1 MAGLDRFGRAAGV
14 TLFQPSRNSTAKPPG
29 PPTMHHFAYRN
40 GILHCEDVSLE
51 AIARELG
58 TPAYVYSDATLRR
71 HYNVIAD
78 AFAGRDILVA
88 YAIKANSNLGVIA
101 TLASMGAGADVVS
114 GGELLKAM
122 AGGVPAERIVF
133 SGVAKSEDEMKLGL
147 THGIYQFNVESRP
160 ELHRLSRVASAMG
173 KRAPIAFR
181 VNPHVE
187 AGGHAHIST
196 GSAEHKFGIAWHE
209 AEDLYEEAIGLPG
222 IETVGVAVHIG
233 SQIMRVAS
241 LRKAWDKVIA
251 LARKLRGRSF
261 PISRVDFG
269 GGLGVPYKDGEDPD
283 SPVIYANQAR
293 EALNDLNVRLI
304 LEPGRLIAG
313 NAGVL
318 ISRVEY
324 VKERDGRTFVILDA
338 GMNDLIRPA
347 LYGAH
352 HEVLPV
358 KTPELGSPRNAV
370 DLVGPVCES
379 TDRFAKDRPMPP
391 LKEGDLVAFMT
402 AGAYGATLSS
412 QYNSRPLVAEALVRG
427 DACVVVRR
435 RPTFEEMTALERAPD
450 WIAP

>member
-1 MAGLDRFGRAAGV
+1 MNHFG
-14 TLFQPSRNSTAKPPG
+14 
-29 PPTMHHFAYRN
+29 YRN
-40 GILHCEDVSLE
+40 GVLHCEDVSLE

-71 HYNVIAD
+71 HYQVLAD
-78 AFAGRDILVA
+78 AFADRNLLIA
-88 YAIKANSNLGVIA
+88 YAVKANSNIGVLA
-101 TLASMGAGADVVS
+101 TLAEMGAGADTVS
-114 GGELLKAM
+114 GGEMLRAIE
-122 AGGVPAERIVF
+122 AGIPADRIVF
-133 SGVAKSEDEMKLGL
+133 SGVAKTREEMRLGL
-147 THGIYQFNVESRP
+147 ELGIHQFNVESRP
-160 ELHRLSRVASAMG
+160 ELHRLSAVAQEMG
-173 KRAPIAFR
+173 KTAKIAFR

-196 GSAEHKFGIAWHE
+196 GTPETKFGIAWHE
-209 AEDLYEEAIGLPG
+209 AELFFEEASRLPNIEPVG
-222 IETVGVAVHIG
+222 IAVHIG
-233 SQIMRVAS
+233 SQIIRVDPMRA
-241 LRKAWDKVIA
+241 AWEKVVT
-251 LARKLRGRSF
+251 LARRLRERGF
-261 PISRVDFG
+261 AISRVDFG

-283 SPVIYANQAR
+283 SPTIYAKQAR
-293 EALNDLNVRLI
+293 EVLGNLDVQLI

-338 GMNDLIRPA
+338 GMNDLMRPA
-347 LYGAH
+347 LYSAH

-358 KTPELGSPRNAV
+358 RTPAMGAPRSAV
-370 DLVGPVCES
+370 DLVGPICES

-391 LKEGDLVAFMT
+391 LAEGDLVAFMT

-435 RPTFEEMTALERAPD
+435 RPTFEEMIALERAPD
-450 WIAP
+450 WISSG

>member
-1 MAGLDRFGRAAGV
+1 
-14 TLFQPSRNSTAKPPG
+14 
-29 PPTMHHFAYRN
+29 MHHFDYRN
-40 GILHCEDVSLE
+40 GVLHCEDVSLE
-51 AIARELG
+51 SVARELG

-71 HYNVIAD
+71 HYNVLAE
-78 AFAGRDILVA
+78 AFAGRDILIA
-88 YAIKANSNLGVIA
+88 YAVKANSNLGVIA

-114 GGELLKAM
+114 GGELVKAM
-122 AGGVPAERIVF
+122 QAGVPANRIVF
-133 SGVAKSEDEMKLGL
+133 SGVAKTEDEMKLGL
-147 THGIYQFNVESRP
+147 ERGIYQFNVESRP
-160 ELHRLSRVASAMG
+160 ELHRLSRIAGGMG
-173 KRAPIAFR
+173 KQAPIAFR

-196 GSAEHKFGIAWHE
+196 GSAEHKFGVAWHE
-209 AEDLYEEAIGLPG
+209 AEDLYEEAVSLPG

-233 SQIMRVAS
+233 SQIMRVPS
-241 LRKAWDKVIA
+241 LRQAWDKVIA
-251 LARKLRGRSF
+251 LAAKLRGRSF

-283 SPVIYANQAR
+283 SPAIYARQAR
-293 EALNDLNVRLI
+293 EALGDLNVRLI

-358 KTPELGSPRNAV
+358 RTPELGSPRQAV

-427 DACVVVRR
+427 DACAVVRR
-435 RPTFEEMTALERAPD
+435 RPTFEDMIALERAPD
-450 WIAP
+450 WIKSG

>member
-1 MAGLDRFGRAAGV
+1 
-14 TLFQPSRNSTAKPPG
+14 
-29 PPTMHHFAYRN
+29 MHHFAYRN
-40 GILHCEDVSLE
+40 GVLHCEDVSLE
-51 AIARELG
+51 AVARELG

-71 HYNVIAD
+71 HYQVLAE
-78 AFAGRDILVA
+78 AFTGRDVLIA
-88 YAIKANSNLGVIA
+88 YAVKANSNIGVLA
-101 TLASMGAGADVVS
+101 TLGAMGAGADTVS
-114 GGELLKAM
+114 GGEMLRAIE
-122 AGGVPAERIVF
+122 AGIPANRIVF
-133 SGVAKSEDEMKLGL
+133 SGVAKTEDEMRLGL
-147 THGIYQFNVESRP
+147 NLGIYQFNVESMP
-160 ELHRLSRVASAMG
+160 ELHRLSRVAQEMG

-196 GSAEHKFGIAWHE
+196 GTPETKFGIAWHE
-209 AEDLYEEAIGLPG
+209 ADAFYDEASRLPN
-222 IETVGVAVHIG
+222 IDPVGVAVHIG
-233 SQIMRVAS
+233 SQIMRIEP
-241 LRKAWDKVIA
+241 LREAWEKVVT
-251 LARKLRGRSF
+251 LARRLRERGFS
-261 PISRVDFG
+261 ISRVDFG

-283 SPVIYANQAR
+283 SPMLYARQAR
-293 EALNDLNVRLI
+293 EVLGNLDVRLM

-318 ISRVEY
+318 ISKVEY

-338 GMNDLIRPA
+338 GMNDLMRPA

-352 HEVLPV
+352 HEVLPLR
-358 KTPELGSPRNAV
+358 TPELGSTRRTV
-370 DLVGPVCES
+370 DLVGPICES

-435 RPTFEEMTALERAPD
+435 RPTFEEMIALERAPD
-450 WIAP
+450 WITSG

>member
-1 MAGLDRFGRAAGV
+1 MNHFG
-14 TLFQPSRNSTAKPPG
+14 
-29 PPTMHHFAYRN
+29 YRN
-40 GILHCEDVSLE
+40 GVLHCEDVSLE

-71 HYNVIAD
+71 HYQVLAD
-78 AFAGRDILVA
+78 AFADKKVLIA
-88 YAIKANSNLGVIA
+88 YAVKSNSNLGVIA
-101 TLASMGAGADVVS
+101 TLASLGAGADVVS
-114 GGELLKAM
+114 GGELMKAM
-122 AGGVPAERIVF
+122 EAGVPADRIVF
-133 SGVAKSEDEMKLGL
+133 SGVAKTREEMRLGL
-147 THGIYQFNVESRP
+147 ERGIFQFNVESLP
-160 ELHRLSRVASAMG
+160 ELHRLSAVAQEMG

-196 GSAEHKFGIAWHE
+196 GTPETKFGIAWHE
-209 AEDLYEEAIGLPG
+209 AEQFYEEASRLPNIEPVG
-222 IETVGVAVHIG
+222 IAVHIG
-233 SQIMRVAS
+233 SQIMRVDPMRA
-241 LRKAWDKVIA
+241 AWEKVVT
-251 LARKLRGRSF
+251 LARRLRERGF
-261 PISRVDFG
+261 AISRVDFG
-269 GGLGVPYKDGEDPD
+269 GGLGVPYKDSEDPD
-283 SPVIYANQAR
+283 SPMIYAQQAR
-293 EALNDLNVRLI
+293 EVLGKLDVQLI

-324 VKERDGRTFVILDA
+324 IKERDGRTFVILDA
-338 GMNDLIRPA
+338 GMNDLMRPA

-358 KTPELGSPRNAV
+358 RTPAMGAPRRAV
-370 DLVGPVCES
+370 DLVGPICES

-391 LKEGDLVAFMT
+391 LAEGDLVAFMT

-435 RPTFEEMTALERAPD
+435 RPTFDEMIALERAPD
-450 WIAP
+450 WIAQ

>member
-1 MAGLDRFGRAAGV
+1 MNHFG
-14 TLFQPSRNSTAKPPG
+14 
-29 PPTMHHFAYRN
+29 YRN
-40 GILHCEDVSLE
+40 GVLHCEDVSLE

-71 HYNVIAD
+71 HYQVLAD
-78 AFAGRDILVA
+78 AFADRNLLIA
-88 YAIKANSNLGVIA
+88 YAVKANSNIGVLA
-101 TLASMGAGADVVS
+101 TLAEMGAGADTVS
-114 GGELLKAM
+114 GGEMLRAIE
-122 AGGVPAERIVF
+122 AGIPADRIVF
-133 SGVAKSEDEMKLGL
+133 SGVGKTREEMRLGL
-147 THGIYQFNVESRP
+147 ELGIHQFNVESRP
-160 ELHRLSRVASAMG
+160 ELHRLSAVAQEMG
-173 KRAPIAFR
+173 KTAKIAFR

-196 GSAEHKFGIAWHE
+196 GTPETKFGIAWHE
-209 AEDLYEEAIGLPG
+209 AELFFEEASRLPNIEPVG
-222 IETVGVAVHIG
+222 IAVHIG
-233 SQIMRVAS
+233 SQIIRVDPMRA
-241 LRKAWDKVIA
+241 AWEKVVT
-251 LARKLRGRSF
+251 LARRLRERGF
-261 PISRVDFG
+261 AISRVDFG

-283 SPVIYANQAR
+283 SPTIYAKQAR
-293 EALNDLNVRLI
+293 EVLGNLDVQLI

-338 GMNDLIRPA
+338 GMNDLMRPA
-347 LYGAH
+347 LYSAH

-358 KTPELGSPRNAV
+358 RTPAMGAPRSAV
-370 DLVGPVCES
+370 DLVGPICES

-391 LKEGDLVAFMT
+391 LAEGDLVAFMT

-435 RPTFEEMTALERAPD
+435 RPAFDEMIALERVPD
-450 WIAP
+450 WIAQ

>member
-1 MAGLDRFGRAAGV
+1 MNHFG
-14 TLFQPSRNSTAKPPG
+14 
-29 PPTMHHFAYRN
+29 YRN
-40 GILHCEDVSLE
+40 GVLHCEDVSLE

-71 HYNVIAD
+71 HYQVLAD
-78 AFAGRDILVA
+78 AFADRKVLIA
-88 YAIKANSNLGVIA
+88 YAVKANSNIGVLA
-101 TLASMGAGADVVS
+101 TLGALGAGADTVS
-114 GGELLKAM
+114 GGEILRALE
-122 AGGVPAERIVF
+122 AGIPADRIVF
-133 SGVAKSEDEMKLGL
+133 SGVAKTREEMRLGL
-147 THGIYQFNVESRP
+147 ERDIFQFNVESLP
-160 ELHRLSRVASAMG
+160 ELHRLSAVAQEVG
-173 KRAPIAFR
+173 KTARIAFR

-196 GSAEHKFGIAWHE
+196 GTPETKFGIAWHE
-209 AEDLYEEAIGLPG
+209 AEQFYEEASRLPNIEPVG
-222 IETVGVAVHIG
+222 IAVHIG
-233 SQIMRVAS
+233 SQIMRIDPMRA
-241 LRKAWDKVIA
+241 AWEKVVT
-251 LARKLRGRSF
+251 LARRLRERGF
-261 PISRVDFG
+261 AISRVDFG

-283 SPVIYANQAR
+283 SPTIYAQQAR
-293 EALNDLNVRLI
+293 EVLGKLDVQLI

-324 VKERDGRTFVILDA
+324 IKERDGRTFVILDA
-338 GMNDLIRPA
+338 GMNDLMRPA

-358 KTPELGSPRNAV
+358 RTPAMGAPRRAV
-370 DLVGPVCES
+370 DLVGPICES

-391 LKEGDLVAFMT
+391 LAEGDLVAFMT

-435 RPTFEEMTALERAPD
+435 RPTFDEMIALERAPD
-450 WIAP
+450 WIAQ